1 VNESAVGPHIGQPPE
16 NRRQMLVKLCW
27 MLLWMIYLAYPVSD
41 LLDGHHQ
48 VPAKVLGWVLLLVF
62 LCCYVGMVMRRQVTG
77 SGTGS
82 SRQPFVFVALGGMFL
97 MSAISCYTLGGS
109 WLTLFTYTAVSAG
122 IVFPARWAMPGVA
135 GLTACLVVVGLTC
148 PDPVSDGGL
157 APIAL
162 SAFLGGAAMT
172 GIQRLM
178 NTMRELRE
186 ARQAVAALAASDERL
201 RMARDLHDLLG
212 HSLSLITLKSELT
225 ARFLDQERY
234 GEARAQVKDIE
245 KVSRQSLV
253 DVREAIGGYRRPKLA
268 VEVAAARTAL
278 HAADIEADT
287 DPGIADA
294 HPGLGPDQEGALGWA
309 LREAVT
315 NVVRHSG
322 AQHCTVR
329 LAEYMEPGGSRSLRL
344 EVADDGAGIRRA
356 GHVRHG
362 NGLAGLAERLTLA
375 DGTLEAGPGPRGK
388 GFSVRASV
396 PLRAVLP
403 TSEKQSPTEEPV
415 AGTVQP

>member
-1 VNESAVGPHIGQPPE
+1 MAERGGARIGQPPE

-27 MLLWMIYLAYPVSD
+27 MLMWLIYLAYPVSD
-41 LLDGHHQ
+41 LLSGHHQ
-48 VPAKVLGWVLLLVF
+48 APARILGWVLLVLF
-62 LCCYVGMVMRRQVTG
+62 LGTYISMVLLRQVMVV
-77 SGTGS
+77 S
-82 SRQPFVFVALGGMFL
+82 SRWNRWTLVALAGMFVI
-97 MSAISCYTLGGS
+97 SAVSSYTLGGS
-109 WLTLFTYTAVSAG
+109 WLSLFTYTAVSAG
-122 IVFPARWAMPGVA
+122 IVLPPRWALLGVA
-135 GLTACLVVVGLTC
+135 GMTACLIVVGLTC
-148 PDPVSDGGL
+148 PDPVTDGGL

-172 GIQRLM
+172 GIQQLVR
-178 NTMRELRE
+178 TMEELRE

-225 ARFLDQERY
+225 ARFMDQERY
-234 GEARAQVKDIE
+234 GEARAQVVDIE

-278 HAADIEADT
+278 HAADIAAET
-287 DPGIADA
+287 DPGIADP

-322 AQHCTVR
+322 ATQCTVR

-344 EVADDGAGIRRA
+344 EVADDGVGVRRG
-356 GHVRHG
+356 GHLRHG
-362 NGLAGLAERLTLA
+362 NGLTGLVERLTLA
-375 DGTLEAGPGPRGK
+375 DGSLEAGSGPRGR
-388 GFSVRASV
+388 GFSVRATV
-396 PLRAVLP
+396 PLRAVLA
-403 TSEKQSPTEEPV
+403 PTEDPV
-415 AGTVQP
+415 AGTVQQ